1 LFYAFVSY
9 LQFLATSLALL
20 GAGLTVYVL
29 VTPYNEI
36 TLIRNGC
43 RAAAFSLGGTAIGLA
58 LPIYSVSSQ
67 SWHLRELAGWSVVAL
82 LTQLLAFAI
91 VATVMGWSTLREK
104 MASDSV
110 AHGLVLGMFS
120 IAVGLLNAAALVA

>member
-1 LFYAFVSY
+1 LIYQFVNY
-9 LQFLATSLALL
+9 LQFLVTSLALL
-20 GAGLTVYVL
+20 AAGLAVYVF

-36 TLIRNGC
+36 QLIRNGC

-82 LTQLLAFAI
+82 LTQIIAFVI
-91 VATVMGWSTLREK
+91 VALVLGWGNLRDK
-104 MASDSV
+104 MAADSV
-110 AHGLVLGMFS
+110 AHGIAVGMFS